1 MAAPRVDDAKLSLE
15 LSCRNLARM
24 DNFGLG
30 KSDPYVEVLEYSAET
45 GAWTEIGVT
54 EVQLKEL
61 NPTFKS
67 AISLSCAASDVSP
80 LRFMVWDDDSGGKAD
95 KKKRDLI
102 GSATITKFAIIHAS
116 QTESRQLHSTLSN
129 ENGICHGK
137 LHVRVL
143 GNLPA
148 DSQTSN
154 RVLVSIGLKTLSNT
168 GGLELMGLS
177 EADSVQ
183 IEVAMSGQQSVDL
196 MTEGVE
202 SSSFVTA
209 AIPLSTMKLV
219 DWQCDVSF
227 WCDGRQDHEVQFQ
240 LRKHEPAAR
249 QGSITMADKREPGRI
264 VGHGRT
270 TLTNVTA
277 LTKERRS
284 IRLLAGNLKDGML
297 DKDLSALRA
306 AEVPVIEVEL
316 SVARNEDIKAAML
329 SNVYLPFDANHDGTM
344 DLEELKALLAVRSLP
359 VSGSSIA
366 RAFCG
371 IVRSLVWHAFAVGS
385 KLGSGCI

>member
-1 MAAPRVDDAKLSLE
+1 
-15 LSCRNLARM
+15 
-24 DNFGLG
+24 
-30 KSDPYVEVLEYSAET
+30 
-45 GAWTEIGVT
+45 
-54 EVQLKEL
+54 
-61 NPTFKS
+61 
-67 AISLSCAASDVSP
+67 
-80 LRFMVWDDDSGGKAD
+80 
-95 KKKRDLI
+95 
-102 GSATITKFAIIHAS
+102 
-116 QTESRQLHSTLSN
+116 
-129 ENGICHGK
+129 
-137 LHVRVL
+137 
-143 GNLPA
+143 
-148 DSQTSN
+148 
-154 RVLVSIGLKTLSNT
+154 
-168 GGLELMGLS
+168 
-177 EADSVQ
+177 
-183 IEVAMSGQQSVDL
+183 
-196 MTEGVE
+196 
-202 SSSFVTA
+202 
-209 AIPLSTMKLV
+209 
-219 DWQCDVSF
+219 
-227 WCDGRQDHEVQFQ
+227 
-240 LRKHEPAAR
+240 
-249 QGSITMADKREPGRI
+249 MADKREPGRI

-316 SVARNEDIKAAML
+316 SVSRNEDIKAAML